1 MCATSKLWMMSQ
13 LRMLYLYLD
22 QNWQI
27 LLIHFYKV
35 IMKQNAHTGVCSNSK
50 QAIQW
55 VKMTCDLSCS
65 YIWVGYGLF
74 TLSGTIIHVAPHIQY
89 ILWLSVSIV
98 KNDRNISLVSL
109 NNPHPSL
116 PSLSLSAP
124 LLLSVPFLL
133 HFSHLSRRMRTSSCH
148 WDVILWGSIKQ
159 SILYQVRNL
168 CAHLFV
174 QV

>member
-13 LRMLYLYLD
+13 LRIPYLYLNR
-22 QNWQI
+22 NWQI
-27 LLIHFYKV
+27 LLTHFYKV
-35 IMKQNAHTGVCSNSK
+35 IMKQNAHAGVCSTSK

-55 VKMTCDLSCS
+55 VKMACDLSCS

-74 TLSGTIIHVAPHIQY
+74 TLSGTITHVPPHIQY

-109 NNPHPSL
+109 NNPHTSL
-116 PSLSLSAP
+116 SSLSLHLSFCLSHFAP
-124 LLLSVPFLL
+124 
-133 HFSHLSRRMRTSSCH
+133 FSYLSRRMRTSSCH
-148 WDVILWGSIKQ
+148 WDVILWGSIRQ
-159 SILYQVRNL
+159 NILHQVRNV